1 MRPPETAGPFV
12 RLRPAA
18 DRRLE
23 YGALAAVTL
32 VGFVLRLSYLDV
44 SMHWG
49 EAVIAS
55 WTRHWPFLDVATY
68 YGNVGNH
75 LLHTLLVDL
84 CHALFGPWP
93 WSVRLPALLPGV
105 ALIPATFFVA
115 SKLFSRGTALVAAG
129 LAAGSPYLVHYS
141 INSRGYMLQSLLIL
155 LLTWLLIRVAESPSR
170 RAVLAAGVVGALA
183 LHTLPTTIYVLPG
196 LYAGAALWSQ
206 GGGNPFRRRD
216 AGGAGR
222 LLAALFVTG
231 SLALVLYLPVL
242 LTNEWEAMTTQSV
255 LRPRSFSG
263 TWWGIVDRFAESAGH
278 WTWSLPF
285 PAPALYALVAGA
297 GLLAAVRRRASS
309 ALLVLLAVASTAA
322 VALLLRRVPQ
332 VRGHLFLMPFF
343 LIVLAAGIEG
353 VLRRIPAGTRLA
365 CPLAAVLLAAGGT
378 AWTWSAGWHYAG
390 RSNPEGIAGAESA
403 VRVLATV
410 MGGRDR
416 VTPGFVQLRYYA
428 ELHGLPV
435 RFTGSSWRELSDDV
449 DNFYLLVRS
458 HRETLREV
466 VERRGLDR
474 GFSEPLPFGV
484 FSDLQVFVFRKLVV
498 LGGDWYPEEGTP
510 RSKWRW
516 IGRTATV
523 SFPNPR
529 ADATFHL
536 DYAARPDLFG
546 EAPQVVT
553 ISVGGRVL
561 RSFAAAERGRRRLR
575 IPVPAAAPRP
585 GDRTE
590 VRIAVD
596 RTFVPAAAIAG
607 SSDRRELGIQVHHAA
622 PFLPP

>member
-1 MRPPETAGPFV
+1 MILPLAAPFR

-18 DRRLE
+18 GRRLE

-32 VGFVLRLSYLDV
+32 VGFVLRLSYVDD
-44 SMHWG
+44 SMRWD
-49 EAVIAS
+49 EAVLAG
-55 WTRHWPFLDVATY
+55 WARHWPFLEIVTH
-68 YGNVGNH
+68 YGDVGNH
-75 LLHTLLVDL
+75 RLHTLLVDL
-84 CHALFGPWP
+84 CHALFGPQP
-93 WSVRLPALLPGV
+93 WSVRLPALLSGV

-115 SKLFSRGTALVAAG
+115 SKLFSRGAALVAAG
-129 LAAGSPYLVHYS
+129 LAAGSPYLAHYS

-183 LHTLPTTIYVLPG
+183 LCTLPTTIYVLPG

-206 GGGNPFRRRD
+206 GGGNPFRRWD

-222 LLAALFVTG
+222 LFSALFVTG

-263 TWWGIVDRFAESAGH
+263 TWRYIVERFVESAGH

-285 PAPALYALVAGA
+285 PAPALCALAAGA
-297 GLLAAVRRRASS
+297 GLLDAVRRRASS
-309 ALLVLLAVASTAA
+309 ALLVLLAVASTVA

-378 AWTWSAGWHYAG
+378 AWTWSAGWIHAG

-410 MGGRDR
+410 MGGRDTA
-416 VTPGFVQLRYYA
+416 VPGFPQLEYYA

-435 RFTGSSWRELSDDV
+435 RFRNALELSDDV
-449 DNFYLLVRS
+449 DNVYLLVRS

-466 VERRGLDR
+466 IERRGFDR
-474 GFSEPLPFGV
+474 GFGEPRLFGV
-484 FSDLQVFVFRKLVV
+484 FPDLQVFVLRKELVV
-498 LGGDWYPEEGTP
+498 LGGDWYPEEGTSQS
-510 RSKWRW
+510 RWRW
-516 IGRTATV
+516 TGRTATV

-529 ADATFHL
+529 EDATFHL

-561 RSFAAAERGRRRLR
+561 RSFAAAETGRRRLR
-575 IPVPAAAPRP
+575 IPVPAAVPRP

-622 PFLPP
+622 PFPP

>member
-1 MRPPETAGPFV
+1 MILPLAAPF
-12 RLRPAA
+12 RRFRPAA

-49 EAVIAS
+49 EAVIAR
-55 WTRHWPFLDVATY
+55 WTRDWPFLQVATY

-84 CHALFGPWP
+84 CHALFGPQP

-105 ALIPATFFVA
+105 ALIPATFLVA

-129 LAAGSPYLVHYS
+129 LAAGSPYLAHYS

-170 RAVLAAGVVGALA
+170 RAMLAAGVVGALA

-196 LYAGAALWSQ
+196 LYAGAALWTQ
-206 GGGNPFRRRD
+206 GGGGGGANPF

-222 LLAALFVTG
+222 LLSALFVTG

-242 LTNEWEAMTTQSV
+242 LTNEWEAMTTSSSV
-255 LRPRSFSG
+255 LLARSFSG
-263 TWWGIVDRFAESAGH
+263 TWRGIVDRFVDSAGH
-278 WTWSLPF
+278 WTWGLPF
-285 PAPALYALVAGA
+285 PVPALCALAAGA
-297 GLLAAVRRRASS
+297 GLLDAVRRRASS
-309 ALLVLLAVASTAA
+309 ALLVLLAVASTAV

-378 AWTWSAGWHYAG
+378 AWTWSAGWNYAL
-390 RSNPEGIAGAESA
+390 RSNPEGIVGAESA

-410 MGGRDR
+410 MGGRDTA
-416 VTPGFVQLRYYA
+416 VPGFPQLEYYA

-435 RFTGSSWRELSDDV
+435 RFRDALEHSDDV
-449 DNFYLLVRS
+449 DNVYLLVRS

-466 VERRGLDR
+466 IERRGFDR
-474 GFSEPLPFGV
+474 GFGEPRLFGV
-484 FSDLQVFVFRKLVV
+484 FPDLQVFVLRKELVV
-498 LGGDWYPEEGTP
+498 LGGDWYPEEGTSQS
-510 RSKWRW
+510 RWRW
-516 IGRTATV
+516 TGRTATV

-536 DYAARPDLFG
+536 DYAARPNLFG

-561 RSFAAAERGRRRLR
+561 RSFAAAETGRRRLR
-575 IPVPAAAPRP
+575 IPVPTAALRP
-585 GDRTE
+585 GRMTE

-596 RTFVPAAAIAG
+596 RTFVPAEAISG
-607 SSDRRELGIQVHHAA
+607 SSDRRELGIQVHHAG
-622 PFLPP
+622 PFPP

>member
-1 MRPPETAGPFV
+1 MILPLAAPF
-12 RLRPAA
+12 RRFRPAA
-18 DRRLE
+18 GRRLE

-32 VGFVLRLSYLDV
+32 VGLVLRLSYLDV

-49 EAVIAS
+49 EAVIAR
-55 WTRHWPFLDVATY
+55 WTRDWPFLEVATY

-84 CHALFGPWP
+84 CHALFGPRP

-105 ALIPATFFVA
+105 ALIPATFLVA

-129 LAAGSPYLVHYS
+129 LAAGSPYLAHYS

-206 GGGNPFRRRD
+206 GGGNPFRRWD

-242 LTNEWEAMTTQSV
+242 LTNEWEAMATQRSV
-255 LRPRSFSG
+255 LLPLSIPAAWRE
-263 TWWGIVDRFAESAGH
+263 IVERFVESAGH
-278 WTWSLPF
+278 WTWGLPF
-285 PAPALYALVAGA
+285 PAPALCALVAGA

-309 ALLVLLAVASTAA
+309 ALLVLLAVASTVA

-353 VLRRIPAGTRLA
+353 VLRRIPAGTRLG

-378 AWTWSAGWHYAG
+378 AWTWSAGWTHAG

-416 VTPGFVQLRYYA
+416 AVPSFPQLDYYA
-428 ELHGLPV
+428 KLHGLPF
-435 RFTGSSWRELSDDV
+435 RDALEPSGDV
-449 DNFYLLVRS
+449 DNFYVLVRS

-466 VERRGLDR
+466 IERRGFDR
-474 GFSEPLPFGV
+474 GFGEPRLFGV
-484 FSDLQVFVFRKLVV
+484 FPDLQVFVFPNELV

-516 IGRTATV
+516 IGRAATV

-529 ADATFHL
+529 TAATFHL

-561 RSFAAAERGRRRLR
+561 RSFAAAESGRRRLR
-575 IPVPAAAPRP
+575 IPVPAAAAPRP

-607 SSDRRELGIQVHHAA
+607 SSDHRELGIQVYHAA
-622 PFLPP
+622 PFPPP

>member
-1 MRPPETAGPFV
+1 MILPLAAPF
-12 RLRPAA
+12 RRFRPAA

-23 YGALAAVTL
+23 YGALAVVTL

-44 SMHWG
+44 SIFWG
-49 EAVIAS
+49 EATIAS
-55 WTRHWPFLDVATY
+55 WTRRWPFLDVATY

-84 CHALFGPWP
+84 CHTLFGPWP

-105 ALIPATFFVA
+105 ALIPATFLVA

-206 GGGNPFRRRD
+206 GGANPFRRRD

-222 LLAALFVTG
+222 LLSALFVTG

-242 LTNEWEAMTTQSV
+242 LTNEWEAMATQRV

-285 PAPALYALVAGA
+285 PAPALCALVAGA

-332 VRGHLFLMPFF
+332 IRGHLFLMPFF

-353 VLRRIPAGTRLA
+353 VLRRIPAGTRLG

-410 MGGRDR
+410 MGGRDTA
-416 VTPGFVQLRYYA
+416 VPSMPQLEYYA

-435 RFTGSSWRELSDDV
+435 RFRDALEPSDDV
-449 DNFYLLVRS
+449 DNVYVLVRS

-466 VERRGLDR
+466 IERRGLDR
-474 GFSEPLPFGV
+474 GFGEPRPFGV
-484 FSDLQVFVFRKLVV
+484 FSDLQVFVLRKGLVV
-498 LGGDWYPEEGTP
+498 LGGDWYPEEGTS

-622 PFLPP
+622 PFPP